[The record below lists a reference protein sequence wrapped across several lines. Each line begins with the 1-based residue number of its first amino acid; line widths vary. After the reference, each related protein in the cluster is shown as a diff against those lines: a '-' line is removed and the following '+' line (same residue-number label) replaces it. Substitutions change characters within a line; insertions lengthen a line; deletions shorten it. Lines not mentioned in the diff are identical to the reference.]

1 MDTREIEL
9 QIITLILADAFAAGL
24 VVSVNDGEDWVLRDS
39 IDQDEILG
47 VMFTTGQDVLGFKHP
62 HTGFHGRVTLVYGNG
77 DGSEVVADST
87 PALES
92 VLDGATNL
100 ADELAAVA

>member
-9 QIITLILADAFAAGL
+9 QIITLILADAFAAGF
-24 VVSVNDGEDWVLRDS
+24 VVSVNDGHDWVLRES
-39 IDQDEILG
+39 IDQDEVLG
-47 VMFTTGQDVLGFKHP
+47 VMFTTGHDVLAFKHP
-62 HTGFHGRVTLVYGNG
+62 RTGFHGWVKLVYGN
-77 DGSEVVADST
+77 GSEVVADNT